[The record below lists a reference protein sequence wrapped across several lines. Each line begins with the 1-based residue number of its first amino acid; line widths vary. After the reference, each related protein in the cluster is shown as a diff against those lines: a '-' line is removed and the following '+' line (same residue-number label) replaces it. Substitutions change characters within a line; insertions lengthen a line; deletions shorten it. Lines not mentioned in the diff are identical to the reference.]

1 MVKSESFEIDYRD
14 SDTEPRAAVGI
25 IVCSQPVESV
35 LLVKRIEHRDDPW
48 SGHYAFPGGRREDV
62 DETIFQ
68 TCIREV
74 KEETGIILE
83 PALLHQTCEP
93 ALAGRNVKAPIL
105 VQPFVF
111 KVSERPVVTIEAK
124 EIARYTWLS
133 TDNFRNRSRHQVIEV
148 RSAMIRPV
156 YPMDDYFIWGFT
168 YGLLCRLLGM
178 DQFNIAG

>member
-1 MVKSESFEIDYRD
+1 MKSESFEFDYRGAGG
-14 SDTEPRAAVGI
+14 EPRAAVGI
-25 IVCSQPVESV
+25 IVCRRPVESV

-74 KEETGIILE
+74 KEETGILLE

-105 VQPFVF
+105 VQPYVF
-111 KVSERPVVTIEAK
+111 RIAEQPVVTIEEK

-133 TDNFRNRSRHQVIEV
+133 TEQFRNLTRHQVVEV

-168 YGLLCRLLGM
+168 YGLLCRLLGI
-178 DQFNIAG
+178 DQRNLSG